1 MKALIWFVFLLLAA
15 FWTGLAALSVQLT
28 DWMLA
33 AVASGQV
40 ADVAALAGQWP
51 VPAWLTPWLDLSWV
65 QGLQTAWTGMVHWLG
80 QVMPSAA
87 SLMVWIGPLVWA
99 VWGLGMLLLLAL
111 AGGLHWLAGRAQ
123 VSAA

>member
-1 MKALIWFVFLLLAA
+1 MKALIWFVLLLLAA
-15 FWTGLAALSVQLT
+15 LWTGLAALSVQVT

-33 AVASGQV
+33 AVASGEV
-40 ADVAALAGQWP
+40 ADVAALANQWP

-65 QGLQTAWTGMVHWLG
+65 QGLQTMWAGVMQWLG
-80 QVMPSAA
+80 QVMPSAD
-87 SLMVWIGPLVWA
+87 SRMGWIGPLVWA

-111 AGGLHWLAGRAQ
+111 TGGLHWLAGRAQ

>member
-1 MKALIWFVFLLLAA
+1 M
-15 FWTGLAALSVQLT
+15 
-28 DWMLA
+28 
-33 AVASGQV
+33 
-40 ADVAALAGQWP
+40 
-51 VPAWLTPWLDLSWV
+51 